1 MFLGTIQS
9 VGSFVAGDEI
19 LTALGESPAPVLE
32 SSSVKFT
39 PIAINF
45 ALFLGPEELVW
56 LSINSSNA
64 TWMDFSMVYVRLL

>member
-1 MFLGTIQS
+1 MEISPLILSRDMFLGTIQS

-45 ALFLGPEELVW
+45 ALFLGPEELV
-56 LSINSSNA
+56 
-64 TWMDFSMVYVRLL
+64 